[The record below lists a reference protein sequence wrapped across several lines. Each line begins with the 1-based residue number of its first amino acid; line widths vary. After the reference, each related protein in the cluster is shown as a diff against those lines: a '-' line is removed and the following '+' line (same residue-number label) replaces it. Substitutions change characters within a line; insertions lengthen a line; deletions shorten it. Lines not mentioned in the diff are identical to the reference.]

1 MRTMLMIV
9 LLGSMAVGQ
18 DLPAEDPIT
27 QIGNKKIPDGLLET
41 DIKKVQQKR
50 IDAAQRAVDVLQMKY
65 QQGLVHLSVV
75 LDAQID
81 LLNAKLESAANKEE
95 RLKHLFDLQA
105 SALLIWQRANQLQQG
120 GIRGGEPDQVELA
133 AAQLFRFRVMWLK
146 EKQAK

>member
-1 MRTMLMIV
+1 MRTLLMIV
-9 LLGSMAVGQ
+9 LLSSMAFGQ
-18 DLPAEDPIT
+18 GLPAEDPIT
-27 QIGNKKIPDGLLET
+27 QIGNKKIPEGLLEV

-50 IDAAQRAVDVLQMKY
+50 IEAAQRAVDVLQAKY

-75 LDAQID
+75 MEAQVD
-81 LLNAKLESAANKEE
+81 LLNAKLDTAESKEE

-105 SALLIWQRANQLQQG
+105 SALLTWQRADHLQKVG
-120 GIRGGEPDQVELA
+120 VRGGEPDQVELA